1 MDSDNPSRPENANHV
16 ILHVDTGEFKRY
28 IEPTYSASFLEE
40 ALPSVQRAIE
50 RWGGG
55 HGYARLVG
63 RGDPKGGP
71 RKIIMPTRGLP

>member
-55 HGYARLVG
+55 GTDM
-63 RGDPKGGP
+63 RGWWEEVTRKGGP
-71 RKIIMPTRGLP
+71 GRL